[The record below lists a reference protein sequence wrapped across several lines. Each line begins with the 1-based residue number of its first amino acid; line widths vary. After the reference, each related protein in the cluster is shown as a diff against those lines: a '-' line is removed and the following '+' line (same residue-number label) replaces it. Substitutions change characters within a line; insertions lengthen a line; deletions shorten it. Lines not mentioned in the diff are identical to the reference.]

1 MKVSR
6 RDALKLGGV
15 LAASLAAAGAAHA
28 ADPAAKA
35 EPATGPAP
43 LPKAKGPRVV
53 VVGGG
58 WSGLSMAK
66 YTKLFAPSADV
77 VLVEQRDVFISCPVS
92 NLWLVDKVD
101 LDFITHDYLQG
112 ARNGNYTY
120 LHAAATGVDKTRGI
134 LHTTEGDIAYDY
146 LVLAPGIDYDYSYWT
161 DDPALENRLRQE
173 YPAAFRPG
181 SEHMTLKRKIHT
193 FKGGTFLMTVPGG
206 NYRCLPAPYE
216 RACLIA
222 DYFKKNNVKGK
233 VLLLDE
239 NNDITIKAHGFHSA
253 FKELYKDYIVYEPN
267 TVIEAID
274 PDTKTVSTEFGEFA
288 FDDASFYPHVRGGRL
303 LEVCGVAK
311 DTVYNRLEG
320 DIDPMTYEVRGHPNI
335 YVTGDA
341 RPTGFSKSGN
351 TSLSEGRNV
360 AKMLAARINK
370 QAPVRWISP
379 VTLCISAV
387 SAYPERGIF
396 IHSEYAYNPAHKQ
409 FEFATPVTDEHWK
422 GQEGLDNGQNV
433 YGWAEACY
441 IDMFGDDTSS

>member
-1 MKVSR
+1 MKFSR
-6 RDALKLGGV
+6 RDALKLGG
-15 LAASLAAAGAAHA
+15 ALAAAMAAGGTAEA
-28 ADPAAKA
+28 A
-35 EPATGPAP
+35 EATPKTDTADSPAP
-43 LPKAKGPRVV
+43 LPTPKGPRVV

-66 YTKLFAPSADV
+66 YTKLFAPTAEV

-92 NLWLVDKVD
+92 NMWLVDKVG
-101 LDFITHDYLQG
+101 LEFITHDYYQAAQHHG
-112 ARNGNYTY
+112 YSY
-120 LHAAATGVDKTRGI
+120 FHAAATGVDKVNNTLYTTR
-134 LHTTEGDIAYDY
+134 GDIAYDY
-146 LVLAPGIDYDYSYWT
+146 LVLAPGIDYDYSFWT
-161 DDPALENRLRQE
+161 DDPGVENRLRQE

-181 SEHMTLKRKIHT
+181 SEHMTLKRKIHS
-193 FKGGTFLMTVPGG
+193 FQGGTFLLTVPGG

-222 DYFKKNNVKGK
+222 DYFKHNGIKGK

-239 NNDITIKAHGFHSA
+239 NNDITIKAHGFHTA
-253 FKELYKDYIVYEPN
+253 FEELYKEYIVYEPN
-267 TVIEAID
+267 AVIEAID
-274 PDTKTVSTEFGEFA
+274 LDKKQVKTEFDTFA

-311 DTVYNRLEG
+311 DTVYNRFEG

-335 YVTGDA
+335 YITGDA

-351 TSLSEGRNV
+351 TSLSEGQNV
-360 AKMLAARINK
+360 AKMLAAKINK
-370 QAPVRWISP
+370 QAPLKWMSP

-387 SAYPERGIF
+387 SAFPEHGIF
-396 IHSEYAYNPAHKQ
+396 IHSEYAYNPKHKQ

-422 GQEGLDNGQNV
+422 GEEGLENARNI

-441 IDMFGDDTSS
+441 IDMFGAAKS